1 MVSCGAR
8 ARLLLLLRQNP
19 FASAVMQGLAECS
32 ESCTPALFLCCIR
45 LHLRERFTLLFYPR
59 YPCLHRHLPRSNH
72 GHTCSHTIT
81 LGRVEFRIFLVLYFL
96 TIPFQLISTG
106 SFLEQGT
113 TALTAIT
120 AIHAGLVAAT
130 FWTLLGN
137 AIVSTQVV
145 EDGTMSSLVVSAS
158 LELLPR
164 PSPTGAG
171 GVRAVSL
178 VRDL

>member
-1 MVSCGAR
+1 M
-8 ARLLLLLRQNP
+8 LRVIYSRGLPMLHP
-19 FASAVMQGLAECS
+19 FAAANFYAIISPTIPLSTSSPCPQS
-32 ESCTPALFLCCIR
+32 SWSYLF
-45 LHLRERFTLLFYPR
+45 
-59 YPCLHRHLPRSNH
+59 
-72 GHTCSHTIT
+72 SHITI
-81 LGRVEFRIFLVLYFL
+81 GRVEFRIFLVLYFL

-130 FWTLLGN
+130 FWSLLGN

-171 GVRAVSL
+171 VVQAVSL
-178 VRDL
+178 ANDL